1 MKLLKRKIDTF
12 LNEWKR
18 RPDHKPLIVKGAR
31 QVGKT
36 ASIRQFAETNYKNVI
51 EINFVF
57 QPAYKQIF
65 VDGYEPDMI
74 IKNLS
79 LLNPALR
86 FTPGE
91 TLIFFD
97 ELQEYPDCATSLKAF
112 MQDGRFDV
120 ICSGS
125 LMGIYYQKIE
135 SNSVGYKE
143 DYHMRSMD
151 FEEFLWAKGY
161 GEDVINDLYRHL
173 VEIKPLSE
181 LSYHVFLS
189 AFRDYMVVGG
199 MPEVVNTYIQNGN
212 FSQTLA
218 LQRQLLLDYEEDITK
233 YADSGLERAKI
244 LNVFRHISI
253 FLAKDNK
260 RFQVTK
266 LSPSARN
273 REYLGSVEW
282 LSNAGIV
289 TPCYCMTF
297 PELPLKGNYDPS
309 KYKIYFADTGLLM
322 ASLDDEA
329 QQDLRL
335 NRNFGVYKDA
345 IFENVVAEMLS
356 KQGYGLFY
364 YRNEKSTIEMNFF
377 VRNQHSLIPVEVKA
391 NDNATPSLNKLISS
405 DRFPDIRFGLKL
417 CNRNIGDNGS
427 FITMP
432 YFLAFLLRR
441 FLQERM

>member
-1 MKLLKRKIDTF
+1 
-12 LNEWKR
+12 
-18 RPDHKPLIVKGAR
+18 
-31 QVGKT
+31 
-36 ASIRQFAETNYKNVI
+36 
-51 EINFVF
+51 
-57 QPAYKQIF
+57 
-65 VDGYEPDMI
+65 MI

-79 LLNPALR
+79 LLNPALH

-97 ELQEYPDCATSLKAF
+97 ELQEYPDCATSLKDF

-143 DYHMRSMD
+143 DYDMRSMD

-233 YADSGLERAKI
+233 YANSGLERAKI
-244 LNVFRHISI
+244 LNVFRHIST

-282 LSNAGIV
+282 LSNAGII
-289 TPCYCMTF
+289 TPCYCMAF
-297 PELPLKGNYDPS
+297 PELPLKENYAPS

-335 NRNFGVYKDA
+335 NRNFGVYKGA
-345 IFENVVAEMLS
+345 IYENVVAEMLS

-364 YRNEKSTIEMNFF
+364 FRNEKSTIEMDFF
-377 VRNQHSLIPVEVKA
+377 VRDQHSLIPVEVKA

-427 FITMP
+427 FITIP

-441 FLQERM
+441 FLQERT